1 LNIWE
6 QLLLV
11 LGLSMDGFAAA
22 VCMGMETRNR
32 PGRGIFLIT
41 AMISGCHVVMLLLG
55 YLLGTSCRGPI
66 AKVYP
71 WAAALLLTLLGVH
84 MLREAGQSGPKEK
97 PGSSLTSIAALSFA
111 TSIDATTVGVA
122 FALYEVPAWQT
133 VTLVALIMGSLSLL
147 GAACGGHI
155 GAKYRR
161 GARIAGGIIL
171 CLLGVKLLAST
182 LK

>member
-22 VCMGMETRNR
+22 VCMGMESRSRN
-32 PGRGIFLIT
+32 GRGIFLIT
-41 AMISGCHVVMLLLG
+41 VMISGCHVVMLLLG

-71 WAAALLLTLLGVH
+71 WAAALLLTLLGIH
-84 MLREAGQSGPKEK
+84 MLREAGQSGHGTKK
-97 PGSSLTSIAALSFA
+97 VGSLTSIAALSFA
-111 TSIDATTVGVA
+111 TSIDAVTVGIA

-133 VTLVALIMGSLSLL
+133 GTLVALVMGSLSLS
-147 GAACGGHI
+147 GAACGGRI

-161 GARIAGGIIL
+161 GARVAGGLIL
-171 CLLGVKLLAST
+171 CLLGVKLLVST
-182 LK
+182 LT